1 MSIPLHSVPHVKA
14 AFVSVALWPDFPS
27 NHPCSLLLLLHPP
40 PIPSFHI
47 LYSGTRENE
56 AIPDLGVDRRV
67 AAAVANVAHLL
78 TRRVALV
85 PDHDKRHLSRLASK
99 L

>member
-1 MSIPLHSVPHVKA
+1 MSIPLHSVLHVKV
-14 AFVSVALWPDFPS
+14 AFVSVALWPVFPS
-27 NHPCSLLLLLHPP
+27 DHACSLLLLLTP
-40 PIPSFHI
+40 PSFHI
-47 LYSGTRENE
+47 PHSGTRENE

-85 PDHDKRHLSRLASK
+85 PDHDKRHQSRLASK